1 MTDDDRPTYN
11 GRYEVQRRVARGGM
25 ADVFLAKD
33 LLLARPVAVKVLF
46 PEFASD
52 PSFVARFRREA
63 QAAANLNHPNIVGVY
78 DWGQE
83 GGTYYIVMEFIDGR
97 SLSEIL
103 RTQGTPPAKTAAG
116 IAADV
121 AAALGFAHRNGVVH
135 RDIKPGNIMITN
147 GGHVK
152 VADFGIARAMHAS
165 AEDNLT
171 QTGSV
176 MGTATYFS
184 PEQAQGHNV
193 DQRSDLYSLGIVMY
207 EMAHGKPPFVADS
220 PIAVAYKHVQEAPP
234 SLREAHPE
242 VPEGYEAITMRL
254 LAKSPDDRYPD
265 AEALRADLRRFTE
278 GQKVRAPAV
287 ATGAAGVAA
296 AGAAGAAV
304 GAAAGAAAAT
314 GPATGG
320 TVVGAAPVAP
330 PVDAGT
336 SASRAVPAA
345 GPPTGPEYGHEQAR
359 RSRTGWFILL
369 LVLLL
374 GVLGGLLWL
383 FASTLGIGDETT
395 VEVPDVTGQP
405 FGEARDTLTE
415 AGFAVDPVPQRQA
428 SDTVPVDSVISQD
441 PPGGQQAEEGST
453 VRLVVSSGP
462 AAAATVPMPD
472 VVGLSYD
479 EALARLTEAG
489 FTNVSPRE
497 RDDPD
502 VPEDEVIS
510 QNPSKDSPT
519 ALDFPVTLVISTG
532 EAPTTTTEEPPV
544 TDPPVTDP
552 PETEPPETEPPVT
565 EPPVTEPPVT
575 DPPVTDPPVTDSTSS
590 SSSSSVPA
598 AP

>member
-1 MTDDDRPTYN
+1 MSDDDRPTYN

-52 PSFVARFRREA
+52 PAFVARFRREA

-103 RTQGTPPAKTAAG
+103 RTQGTPPPKTAAG

-147 GGHVK
+147 GGSVK

-220 PIAVAYKHVQEAPP
+220 PIAVAYKHVQEPP
-234 SLREAHPE
+234 PPLREAHPE
-242 VPEGYEAITMRL
+242 VPVGYEAITMRL
-254 LAKSPDDRYPD
+254 LAKTPDDRYPD

-287 ATGAAGVAA
+287 VAGAAAAA
-296 AGAAGAAV
+296 AGAAVIGAATGTGTNPAT
-304 GAAAGAAAAT
+304 GAAA
-314 GPATGG
+314 PISDG
-320 TVVGAAPVAP
+320 TVAGLAPARPGTGVGQSVPRTP
-330 PVDAGT
+330 PPPEPE
-336 SASRAVPAA
+336 PA
-345 GPPTGPEYGHEQAR
+345 YDQAR

-374 GVLGGLLWL
+374 AVLGGLLWL

-395 VEVPDVTGQP
+395 VEVPDVTGTP
-405 FGEARDTLTE
+405 LVEARETLSD
-415 AGFAVDPVPQRQA
+415 AGFVVDMVPQRQA
-428 SDTVPVDSVISQD
+428 SETIAVDSVISQD
-441 PPGGQQAEEGST
+441 PPGGEQAEEGST

-462 AAAATVPMPD
+462 EAAATIAMPD
-472 VVGLSYD
+472 VVGLSYRD
-479 EALARLTEAG
+479 ALAMLTEDG
-489 FTNVSPRE
+489 FTNVLRRE
-497 RDDPD
+497 RPD
-502 VPEDEVIS
+502 AEAPFDEVLF
-510 QNPSKDSPT
+510 QNPQVNAPT
-519 ALDFPVTLVISTG
+519 ALDFAITLTVSSG
-532 EAPTTTTEEPPV
+532 EPPTTETTLPPV
-544 TDPPVTDP
+544 TQPPVTQP
-552 PETEPPETEPPVT
+552 PETEPPETEPPET
-565 EPPVTEPPVT
+565 EPPAT
-575 DPPVTDPPVTDSTSS
+575 DPPVTESTSTTTS
-590 SSSSSVPA
+590 TTTTTTTTLLPG
-598 AP
+598 P

>member
-1 MTDDDRPTYN
+1 VSDDDRPTYN

-52 PSFVARFRREA
+52 PAFVARFRREA

-103 RTQGTPPAKTAAG
+103 RTQGTPPPKTAAG

-220 PIAVAYKHVQEAPP
+220 PIAVAYKHVQESPP
-234 SLREAHPE
+234 PLREAHPE
-242 VPEGYEAITMRL
+242 VPVGYEAITMRL
-254 LAKSPDDRYPD
+254 LAKSPDDRYSD

-287 ATGAAGVAA
+287 VAGAAA
-296 AGAAGAAV
+296 AGAGAAAI
-304 GAAAGAAAAT
+304 GAAAGTGTSAAAGAAAPISDGT
-314 GPATGG
+314 GAGLAP
-320 TVVGAAPVAP
+320 AAP
-330 PVDAGT
+330 GT
-336 SASRAVPAA
+336 AANPAVPAT
-345 GPPTGPEYGHEQAR
+345 PPPPEPEPAYDQAR

-374 GVLGGLLWL
+374 AVLGGLLWL
-383 FASTLGIGDETT
+383 FASTLGIRDSTT

-405 FGEARDTLTE
+405 LVEARETLTD
-415 AGFAVDPVPQRQA
+415 AGFQVDMVPQREA
-428 SDTVPVDSVISQD
+428 SDTVPLDSVISQD
-441 PPGGQQAEEGST
+441 PPGGEEVDEGST

-462 AAAATVPMPD
+462 AASATVPMLD
-472 VVGLSYD
+472 VVGKTYAEAFRELSD
-479 EALARLTEAG
+479 AG
-489 FTNVSPRE
+489 FTNIIE
-497 RDDPD
+497 RKRPDPD
-502 VPEDEVIS
+502 APEGEVLF
-510 QNPSKDSPT
+510 QTPTADAPT
-519 ALDFPVTLVISTG
+519 ALDDQITLTTSSGVP
-532 EAPTTTTEEPPV
+532 PTTTTEA
-544 TDPPVTDP
+544 PPVTDP
-552 PETEPPETEPPVT
+552 PETAPPETDPPET
-565 EPPVTEPPVT
+565 DPPETDPPET
-575 DPPVTDPPVTDSTSS
+575 DPPVTETTGTTSTTTTSTTTTTL
-590 SSSSSVPA
+590 PG
-598 AP
+598 P

>member
-1 MTDDDRPTYN
+1 MSDDDRPTYN

-52 PSFVARFRREA
+52 PAFVARFRREA

-220 PIAVAYKHVQEAPP
+220 PIAVAYKHVQEPPAP
-234 SLREAHPE
+234 LREAHPE
-242 VPEGYEAITMRL
+242 VPAGYEAITMRL
-254 LAKSPDDRYPD
+254 LAKAPDDRYPD
-265 AEALRADLRRFTE
+265 AEALRSDLRRFTE
-278 GQKVRAPAV
+278 GQKVHAPAV
-287 ATGAAGVAA
+287 V
-296 AGAAGAAV
+296 
-304 GAAAGAAAAT
+304 AGAAAA
-314 GPATGG
+314 GA
-320 TVVGAAPVAP
+320 GAAAIGAAAGTGAIPSAATAAPTDGTGAGPVA
-330 PVDAGT
+330 AGT
-336 SASRAVPAA
+336 GVGRALPPA
-345 GPPTGPEYGHEQAR
+345 PPPPEPDYEQAR

-369 LVLLL
+369 LVVLL

-383 FASTLGIGDETT
+383 FASTLGIGDSTA

-405 FGEARDTLTE
+405 FAEARDALTAE
-415 AGFAVDPVPQRQA
+415 GFVVDPVPQRQA
-428 SDTVPVDSVISQD
+428 SDSVPVDDVISQD
-441 PPGGQQAEEGST
+441 PPGGEEVDEGST

-462 AAAATVPMPD
+462 AAAEQVPIPD
-472 VVGLSYD
+472 VVGRQYD
-479 EALARLTEAG
+479 EAVDL
-489 FTNVSPRE
+489 
-497 RDDPD
+497 
-502 VPEDEVIS
+502 
-510 QNPSKDSPT
+510 
-519 ALDFPVTLVISTG
+519 LV
-532 EAPTTTTEEPPV
+532 
-544 TDPPVTDP
+544 
-552 PETEPPETEPPVT
+552 
-565 EPPVTEPPVT
+565 
-575 DPPVTDPPVTDSTSS
+575 
-590 SSSSSVPA
+590 A
-598 AP
+598 A